1 MEFFDVVHTR
11 RSVRRF
17 ADKPVEEEKLTELF
31 EAVRQSPSWANMQCW
46 RFVVVREQEARER
59 ISALTYVESFF
70 APLGYKSNPAMKGI
84 AEAPVVVIACGD
96 PGGSG
101 VIREQEYYLTDVGI
115 AAQTFMLSARAL
127 GLGTVFTGV
136 FDEEKVRELLA
147 IPETIRVVGVF
158 PLGYPREEKKD
169 GPSRK
174 PLEEIVFHGKW
185 EG

>member
-1 MEFFDVVHTR
+1 MEFFDVVRTR

-17 ADKPVEEEKLTELF
+17 ADKAVSDETLTELF
-31 EAVRQSPSWANMQCW
+31 EAVRRSPSWANMQCW
-46 RFVVVREQEARER
+46 RFIVVREKEARET

-84 AEAPVVVIACGD
+84 AEAPVVVIACAD
-96 PGGSG
+96 PKGSG
-101 VIREQEYYLTDVGI
+101 VIRGQEYYLADVGI
-115 AAQTFMLSARAL
+115 ASQTFMLSARAL

-136 FDEEKVRELLA
+136 FDEEKLRELLS
-147 IPETIRVVGVF
+147 IPENVRVVGVF
-158 PLGYPREEKKD
+158 PLGYPREEKEG

-174 PLEEIVFHGKW
+174 TLEEIVFHGKW